1 MRIGINLLSWVP
13 GRRGGVE
20 TYDRN
25 LLAALLQL
33 DGPDE
38 YVVFVGREAAGALGL
53 ADPGCG
59 SGCVRS
65 PARGGWGGPCGSSS
79 DWRESCSE
87 RRWRCSSAPT
97 LCCPSAVRCRWS

>member
-53 ADPGCG
+53 ADPRLREWVCPVT
-59 SGCVRS
+59 S
-65 PARGGWGGPCGSSS
+65 ARRVTRALWEQFRLA
-79 DWRESCSE
+79 RELQ
-87 RRWRCSSAPT
+87 PKK
-97 LCCPSAVRCRWS
+97 